1 MVKPA
6 RPSQR
11 RIQRIRPVRRADD
24 DDRLFARSEVVH
36 TRQELRDDT
45 AFHFSLRVFTFGCD
59 GVDFVEEEDTRR
71 DFLRGR
77 VSGAGHRGADTLY
90 LGFVE
95 CIPQRLLR
103 LARHAGD
110 YGGRGHGDEG
120 QLDLLHMAVSV
131 SVSGTKPTHPRQ
143 APDELGLAAAGHAVE
158 EDALGPGDAG
168 VEVDL
173 RVEEGEGGDFEQL
186 GDLRLQPAEGA
197 EVERGGRVLCGDH
210 RGVRPRSL
218 PPRRRGRRLRILRG
232 GRGGQRGVCRGG
244 VIEGERPPC
253 PFLLGRGVR
262 VPGCGDARI
271 EGGKPAHRVCPAPSF
286 VFARNN
292 FSTSPPSTATIT
304 YVNNASRGTAHLK
317 SSQPP
322 RMSCGR
328 HRPFYFSSSLPTTQH
343 IHGNTSQE
351 QCRESRSMTRSSTS
365 RAKRQRKKTLNRW
378 LLSWW
383 PNSRYVATVLDR
395 VCHGATLKE
404 KIKTLGRGYLCARH
418 QETFRRRFPHCRS
431 SSVYSQ
437 EDSMHYQGH

>member
-24 DDRLFARSEVVH
+24 DDRLFARSKVIH

-143 APDELGLAAAGHAVE
+143 APDELRLAAAGHAVE

-244 VIEGERPPC
+244 VVEGERPPR
-253 PFLLGRGVR
+253 PLLLGRGVR

-328 HRPFYFSSSLPTTQH
+328 HLFTFLPLFQPH
-343 IHGNTSQE
+343 IRSNTSQE

-365 RAKRQRKKTLNRW
+365 RARRQRKKTLNRW
-378 LLSWW
+378 LPSWW

-395 VCHGATLKE
+395 VCHGTTLKE
-404 KIKTLGRGYLCARH
+404 KIKIVGSGYLCARH
-418 QETFRRRFPHCRS
+418 QETFRCRFPHCRS